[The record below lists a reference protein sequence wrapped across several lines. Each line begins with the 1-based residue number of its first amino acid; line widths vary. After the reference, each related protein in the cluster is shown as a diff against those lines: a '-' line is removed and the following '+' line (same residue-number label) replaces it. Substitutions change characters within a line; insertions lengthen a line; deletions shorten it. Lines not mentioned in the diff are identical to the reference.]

1 MDMQKMLGRRLFGK
15 ILFAGFVMANA
26 MRETGCSMA
35 DVIAELK
42 QWVPLGISAVTSLL
56 NLLGT
61 FGIIPLGAGTIAAG
75 LISNITT
82 IFNDVLADI
91 ATWTATPSDSLLTK
105 ISNELQAISG
115 QLSTF
120 IGTLTIGNT
129 KWASLVESLLSL
141 FLSTIAGYVAGIA
154 QKMGASAA
162 TANAQARRKV
172 MMATRPALVV
182 EPVRR
187 KAADFRKEFNKQ
199 VEAAGYPQYD
209 LQ

>member
-1 MDMQKMLGRRLFGK
+1 MQNMLGRRLFGK
-15 ILFAGFVMANA
+15 IMLAAAVMAHA
-26 MRETGCSMA
+26 AFEAGCTMA

-75 LISNITT
+75 LISNIIT

-120 IGTLTIGNT
+120 VSTLTIGNT
-129 KWASLVESLLSL
+129 KWAALVESLLSL

-162 TANAQARRKV
+162 TANVQARRKV
-172 MMATRPALVV
+172 MIAARPALVV